1 MLLGG
6 SCNILGHKF
15 HFQISSFYLHP
26 IFCMSLCAN
35 NEVVITQ
42 LPCAILKMIL
52 LVSHILLVFHSAKGL
67 WNQLQ
72 NIRHC
77 VKSGLIRSFSDPH
90 FPAFGLNTE
99 IHYYFNKQLG
109 SDFSLQSCVYFQS
122 FRDFNGC
129 LGLDPTSVII
139 FITLDF
145 LEQ

>member
-1 MLLGG
+1 MLPGG

-67 WNQLQ
+67 WNQLE

-77 VKSGLIRSFSDPH
+77 VKSGRIRSFSGPY

-99 IHYYFNKQLG
+99 IYYFFYKQLG
-109 SDFSLQSCVYFQS
+109 SGFSPQSCVCFQS
-122 FRDFNGC
+122 FQDFNGC
-129 LGLDPTSVII
+129 LGLDPTSALI

-145 LEQ
+145 LER